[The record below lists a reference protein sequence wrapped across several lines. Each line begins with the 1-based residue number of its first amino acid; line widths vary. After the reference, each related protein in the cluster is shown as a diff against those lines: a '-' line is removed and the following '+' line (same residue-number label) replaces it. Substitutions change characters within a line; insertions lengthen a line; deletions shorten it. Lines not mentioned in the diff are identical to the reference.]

1 MKHLRFEFL
10 NDEQKWN
17 YFQSIFLKLGG
28 TVLKGRKFQVKR
40 HWEGRETNIYLSLS
54 YGDIVRKKISSI
66 SCLKSKPESKII
78 GHSIGYES

>member
-1 MKHLRFEFL
+1 M
-10 NDEQKWN
+10 
-17 YFQSIFLKLGG
+17 KLGG

-54 YGDIVRKKISSI
+54 YGDIVRKKILSNTMSK
-66 SCLKSKPESKII
+66 SKSKPKSKII